1 MYKEFGGAF
10 MLAALCSM
18 GIIGFLQFLKSAV
31 FVVRI
36 YITEAVYSLSR

>member
-10 MLAALCSM
+10 MFATLFGA
-18 GIIGFLQFLKSAV
+18 GIIGFLQFLKSSI

-36 YITEAVYSLSR
+36 YITEVAYSQNL